1 MQSSYSIPLVVLSY
15 IVAVL
20 ASHVTLSLAQRLHPT
35 YAARLGHKPLYLPWI
50 VGGAFSMGTGIWSMH
65 FIGMLAFSLPVPM
78 GYDVPVTLLS
88 MLIAIVVSGF
98 ALRTVSRDSM
108 GLRHLVLGAVLM
120 GIGVLSSSLVVGLL
134 TRRPAAA
141 VSALLL
147 QAGLIAG
154 IPAGTGDITLF
165 NPPSST
171 DSRAIDV
178 SATISDL
185 RTTCQDSGN
194 DVISTATFTVVA
206 LRRDAGPAR
215 QVVLPYF
222 NVALRGGSQIAAK
235 QVGQV
240 VLNFAAGDLHGWAR
254 VQATVRVNRGA
265 ATLPANVRAILTR
278 PRKAGEAEAAVGG
291 GL

>member
-1 MQSSYSIPLVVLSY
+1 VKLR
-15 IVAVL
+15 L
-20 ASHVTLSLAQRLHPT
+20 AALA
-35 YAARLGHKPLYLPWI
+35 A
-50 VGGAFSMGTGIWSMH
+50 
-65 FIGMLAFSLPVPM
+65 
-78 GYDVPVTLLS
+78 VTLLS
-88 MLIAIVVSGF
+88 AC
-98 ALRTVSRDSM
+98 
-108 GLRHLVLGAVLM
+108 RHGGDLTSENGGGVYAV
-120 GIGVLSSSLVVGLL
+120 
-134 TRRPAAA
+134 R
-141 VSALLL
+141 SACP
-147 QAGLIAG
+147 IAG

-278 PRKAGEAEAAVGG
+278 PRKAGEAEAAVDPLADPAVAKAVANATFEQLIGFE
-291 GL
+291 LTQDQLKYNATR